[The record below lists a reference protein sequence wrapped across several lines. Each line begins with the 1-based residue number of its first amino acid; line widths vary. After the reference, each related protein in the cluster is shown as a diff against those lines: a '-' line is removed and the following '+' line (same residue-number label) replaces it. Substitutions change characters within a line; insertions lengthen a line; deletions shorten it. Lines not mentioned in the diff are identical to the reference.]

1 MIKKSH
7 IEKTLKELDDL
18 YNDPESKNITGYFS
32 KLAIIEFCGWI
43 EDSIDYLALQYAK
56 NNLKDKKKIK
66 YYENRI
72 KKIHSFDYNEN
83 IRPLLI
89 MLVGLRRFETME
101 NKLNKNGDIEKLI
114 AFLGNLIE
122 KRNKAA
128 HKHTNNVI
136 ISFDAPSKI
145 LSDWKD
151 VYEILKKMEKEIK
164 VSR

>member
-7 IEKTLKELDDL
+7 IEKTLNELDVL
-18 YNDPESKNITGYFS
+18 YNDPECKNITVYFS

-43 EDSIDYLALQYAK
+43 EDSVDDLALQYAK
-56 NNLKDKKKIK
+56 NNLQDKTKIK

-72 KKIHSFDYNEN
+72 KKIHSFEYYDN

-89 MLVGLRRFETME
+89 MLVGLRRFENIE
-101 NKLNKNGDIEKLI
+101 KKLNKNGDISKFI
-114 AFLGNLIE
+114 ASLNSLIE
-122 KRNKAA
+122 NRNKAA

-136 ISFDAPSKI
+136 INFDAPSKI
-145 LSDWKD
+145 LSDWRV
-151 VYEILKKMEKEIK
+151 VYDILKKIEREIK